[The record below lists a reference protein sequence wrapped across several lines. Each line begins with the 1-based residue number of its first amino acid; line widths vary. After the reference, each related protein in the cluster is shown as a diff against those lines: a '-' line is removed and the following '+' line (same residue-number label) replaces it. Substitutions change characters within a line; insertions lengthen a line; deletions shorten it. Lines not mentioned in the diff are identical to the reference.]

1 MEAAAVAPFVT
12 PEALVD
18 YDVIVH
24 PISGAQAMGDPIDRD
39 PESVAN
45 DLNEG
50 WTTNRVAEDIHGV
63 VTTKPN
69 GHLVPDV
76 DATAK
81 KREQIREDRKQR
93 ATPFKEWWA
102 EERKKVEAQENM
114 DDAVRRMW
122 ESSMRLSPEYGD
134 TIRQFWKLPEDFT
147 FTPDGI

>member
-1 MEAAAVAPFVT
+1 MAPFVT

-24 PISGAQAMGDPIDRD
+24 PISGAQAMGDPIERD

-50 WTTNRVAEDIHGV
+50 WTTHRVAEDIHGV
-63 VTTKPN
+63 MTTKPN
-69 GHLVPDV
+69 GHLVPDME
-76 DATAK
+76 ATAK
-81 KREQIREDRKQR
+81 KRAQIREDRKQR
-93 ATPFKEWWA
+93 GVPFKEWWE

-114 DDAVRRMW
+114 DDAVRTMW

-134 TIRQFWKLPEDFT
+134 AIRQFWNLPEDFT
-147 FTPDGI
+147 FTPDGL